1 MLGQELYQR
10 INVNPNFAA
19 AFLLTFVK
27 NQLNAEMQVVNFN
40 VIGVFLIGIP
50 RPSHESDDIPGI
62 YRLPHRQA
70 GGKGLVLQQV
80 RVVLVALAVI
90 AVPTQCFHR
99 AALNGHNRRAGVSQQ
114 VVAQMFPLES
124 KGAAGSKI
132 IVVGIAVALSNG

>member
-1 MLGQELYQR
+1 
-10 INVNPNFAA
+10 
-19 AFLLTFVK
+19 
-27 NQLNAEMQVVNFN
+27 MQVVNFN

-80 RVVLVALAVI
+80 RVVIVALAVMTADAHTPSAI